1 MKTAITPEL
10 LEQMSNLQVALLA
23 AVEAQVGHTVSKPSR
38 AVIGAKEV
46 LSNTLQLL
54 HYQFDHRVDESM
66 QEDIDHLRK
75 KYRYVIT
82 DIEAEKAKRP
92 KPLSIKLYLVLK
104 KRISRPLQHIS
115 KAVENWVDS
124 VAA

>member
-10 LEQMSNLQVALLA
+10 LEQMSNLQIALLA

-54 HYQFDHRVDESM
+54 HYQLEHRGDETM
-66 QEDIDHLRK
+66 QEDIDHLKK
-75 KYRYVIT
+75 KYRYVVNH
-82 DIEAEKAKRP
+82 IEQEKAKRP
-92 KPLSIKLYLVLK
+92 KPLHTKIYIVLK
-104 KRISRPLQHIS
+104 KRVCMALQHTS

-124 VAA
+124 IAA

>member
-1 MKTAITPEL
+1 MKTAISLEL
-10 LEQMSNLQVALLA
+10 LEQMSNLQIALLA
-23 AVEAQVGHTVSKPSR
+23 AVEVQVGQTVSRPPR
-38 AVIGAKEV
+38 AVIGAKDV

-54 HYQFDHRVDESM
+54 HYQFEHRGDETM

-75 KYRYVIT
+75 KFRYVIT

-92 KPLSIKLYLVLK
+92 KPLSTKLYLVLR
-104 KRISRPLQHIS
+104 KRVSGPLQHIS